1 MARRRSI
8 QGVTA
13 SGEGAPT
20 DTLDAL
26 KVSLRRFAAKRD
38 WDQFHSP
45 KNLAIALSVEASE
58 LLEHFQWVTE
68 AESRRLDRYKLNQ
81 VGDELADV
89 LIYLVRLA
97 DKLEIDLLG
106 AAVRKIRKNAKKYP
120 AAKVRGSSKKYAE
133 M

>member
-120 AAKVRGSSKKYAE
+120 PGKVRGSSKKYTE